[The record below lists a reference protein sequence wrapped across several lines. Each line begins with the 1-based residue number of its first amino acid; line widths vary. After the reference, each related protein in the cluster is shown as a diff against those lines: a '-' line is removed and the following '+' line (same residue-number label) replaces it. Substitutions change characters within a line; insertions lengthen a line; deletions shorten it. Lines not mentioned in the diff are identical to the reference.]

1 MKKWKYSV
9 SSADDA
15 PSSAPILLKG
25 SICENLKTASELG
38 YQAIEVHTRPDEEF
52 DYEAI
57 RKAEEQYGVKVAMII
72 TGRLNT
78 EGLCSLV
85 DDRPYVT
92 DAAMKG
98 MKDYVDIAEKMKADL
113 VIGWIKGNVPAGGNR
128 KKYIDRLAR
137 NLRVL
142 ASYAKERDVK
152 LNLEVINHYE
162 VNIFT
167 TADEVMD
174 FLEEYHIDNL
184 YVHLD
189 TFHMGI
195 DECDPVK
202 AIQRCKG
209 KIGYFH
215 LADNSRR
222 YPGTGQFDFKKILNA
237 LEAAGTTDT
246 CPWSASPGPANW
258 KRQKERSPI

>member
-92 DAAMKG
+92 DAAIKC
-98 MKDYVDIAEKMKADL
+98 MKD
-113 VIGWIKGNVPAGGNR
+113 
-128 KKYIDRLAR
+128 
-137 NLRVL
+137 
-142 ASYAKERDVK
+142 
-152 LNLEVINHYE
+152 
-162 VNIFT
+162 
-167 TADEVMD
+167 
-174 FLEEYHIDNL
+174 
-184 YVHLD
+184 
-189 TFHMGI
+189 
-195 DECDPVK
+195 
-202 AIQRCKG
+202 
-209 KIGYFH
+209 
-215 LADNSRR
+215 
-222 YPGTGQFDFKKILNA
+222 
-237 LEAAGTTDT
+237 
-246 CPWSASPGPANW
+246 
-258 KRQKERSPI
+258 